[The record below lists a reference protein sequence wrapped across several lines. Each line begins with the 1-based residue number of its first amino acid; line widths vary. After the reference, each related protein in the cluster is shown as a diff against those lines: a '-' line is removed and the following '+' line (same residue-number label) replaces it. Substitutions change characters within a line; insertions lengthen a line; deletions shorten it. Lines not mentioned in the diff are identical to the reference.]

1 MSGIFISYRRE
12 DSAPYAGRLYDRLC
26 GRFGADQV
34 FMDVDDIPPGADFAA
49 HIGAKVGSCEAMIVV
64 IGHEWLTARN
74 GDGQLRL
81 SDPQDFVGLEV
92 ALALQRDGMVIPV
105 LVGGASM
112 PKATELRS
120 DLKALAKRNA
130 VILSDHEFQRD
141 VDSLVKALELIPSLG
156 KKPVNESNDWKVEMR
171 QRLRRRLVWKLP
183 LIVSLVSFAIWW
195 QWRINSEVIVPT
207 PHAGIAAKTAA
218 AVAGTWSGEVT
229 YPWGAKYTE
238 QFFFQPEGDS
248 LFGTAMFLQSKRGI
262 ENGKVIG
269 DTISFQVRFEEVND
283 GTTRTRW
290 NRYEGK
296 LAGAEIRL
304 KILDDKGNPPVEIA
318 LTRARATL

>member
-49 HIGAKVGSCEAMIVV
+49 HIGAKVGSCAAMIVV
-64 IGHEWLTARN
+64 IGNEWLSARN
-74 GDGQLRL
+74 AEGQLRM

-105 LVGGASM
+105 LVGGANM
-112 PKATELRS
+112 PKAAELRS

-141 VDSLVKALELIPSLG
+141 VDSLIKALEMVPDLG
-156 KKPVNESNDWKVEMR
+156 KKPAKESNEWKVEMR

-183 LIVSLVSFAIWW
+183 LIAALVSFAIWW
-195 QWRINSEVIVPT
+195 QWRINSEVIVPAQ
-207 PHAGIAAKTAA
+207 PAGIAAKTAA
-218 AVAGTWSGEVT
+218 AIAGTWSGEVA

-262 ENGKVIG
+262 ENGKIIG
-269 DTISFQVRFEEVND
+269 DTISFQVRFEETSD

-296 LAGAEIRL
+296 LVGEEIRL
-304 KILDDKGNPPVEIA
+304 RILDDKGNPPVEVA
-318 LTRARATL
+318 LTKAQVTP